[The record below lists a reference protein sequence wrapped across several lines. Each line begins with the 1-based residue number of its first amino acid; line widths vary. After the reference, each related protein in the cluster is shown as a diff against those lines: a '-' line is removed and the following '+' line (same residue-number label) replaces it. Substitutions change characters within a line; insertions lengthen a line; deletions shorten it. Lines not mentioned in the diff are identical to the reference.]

1 LHASCKKDD
10 DGRREREER
19 NRSENPTQ
27 NVHTQEETYHG
38 TTKGPR
44 GRSRSQVAEMN
55 MNPTQKSKER
65 LDDQQ
70 DLKKKLKQPQQHDDS
85 LL

>member
-1 LHASCKKDD
+1 
-10 DGRREREER
+10 
-19 NRSENPTQ
+19 
-27 NVHTQEETYHG
+27 
-38 TTKGPR
+38 
-44 GRSRSQVAEMN
+44 MN